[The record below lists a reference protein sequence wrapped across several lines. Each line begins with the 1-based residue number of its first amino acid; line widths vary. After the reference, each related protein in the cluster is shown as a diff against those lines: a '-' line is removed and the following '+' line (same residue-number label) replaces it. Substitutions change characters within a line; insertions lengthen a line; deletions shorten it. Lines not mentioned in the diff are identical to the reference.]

1 MQQQQQQMYYSPPNH
16 AGGGQMYPPQGEGMY
31 AQPQQQHQF
40 NRSQPAPSPMQMANG
55 GGPGQ
60 GQVWNDA
67 YGPPPPGSAGH
78 PRNGGGAEGFYAPP
92 PSSAGGPAP
101 PGPGWSSVHPSAGIK
116 NGPPRSRGGPEVTVK
131 EEPGQ
136 PRGRPATGN
145 LTTTVPLNMENRP
158 QMTAGPV
165 GGDAGGQAGPSEF
178 IKKLYKML
186 EEECAMYGRG
196 KPAGQPRP
204 EGAKRGSVGWGRGG
218 SSFVVW
224 DMNEF
229 TTKIL

>member
-1 MQQQQQQMYYSPPNH
+1 MYYSPPQH
-16 AGGGQMYPPQGEGMY
+16 GGQMYATQGGEGAMY
-31 AQPQQQHQF
+31 APPPAQAQHQF
-40 NRSQPAPSPMQMANG
+40 NRPQPPPTPMQMTNG
-55 GGPGQ
+55 GAQGQ

-78 PRNGGGAEGFYAPP
+78 PRNGAPEGFYPP
-92 PSSAGGPAP
+92 PPPSAGGPIP
-101 PGPGWSSVHPSAGIK
+101 PGPGWSSVHPAAAAK
-116 NGPPRSRGGPEVTVK
+116 NALPRSRGGPEVIVK
-131 EEPGQ
+131 TEPDIG
-136 PRGRPATGN
+136 RGRPPTSNG
-145 LTTTVPLNMENRP
+145 LTTTVPLNMDSRP
-158 QMTAGPV
+158 QPPAVQG
-165 GGDAGGQAGPSEF
+165 GGDGGGQAGPSEF

-186 EEECAMYGRG
+186 EEESAMYGRG

-229 TTKIL
+229 TTKVL